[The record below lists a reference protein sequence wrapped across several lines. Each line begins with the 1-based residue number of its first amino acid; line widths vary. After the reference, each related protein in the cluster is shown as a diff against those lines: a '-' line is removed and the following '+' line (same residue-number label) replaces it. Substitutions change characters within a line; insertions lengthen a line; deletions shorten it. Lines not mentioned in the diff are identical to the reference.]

1 MITSPTSDG
10 VILLGCYP
18 NEENI
23 YQMAPDSNGDFVWS
37 KMKQKLKYPRTGRP
51 LISYID
57 DDLTNCN

>member
-23 YQMAPDSNGDFVWS
+23 YQMAPNSNGYLVWS
-37 KMKQKLKYPRTGRP
+37 KMKQKLKYPRTVT